1 MNGVADSCS
10 SDEYSHSKKE
20 HRSMSKSKS
29 MSNEYVK
36 MMKKRQGKM
45 YGGRNRYQKRMMY
58 KGGNGFDAET

>member
-1 MNGVADSCS
+1 
-10 SDEYSHSKKE
+10 
-20 HRSMSKSKS
+20 MSKSKS